1 MEAMADDDPQPGR
14 HFDFDAYMAEHAGDE
29 PSASGL
35 ANAYGEWFPQPTISD
50 LVGDDT
56 ISKITSALGPSAA
69 VSEAAS
75 SFLEAY
81 GAGLGSDTLS
91 DRFSGLAVEP
101 FSLDYAIPDIGPIT
115 SNADIVDAIH
125 EQHAVLRSLVEEAK
139 LSRKLEQD
147 RWAQQQKDRV
157 ADERTARR
165 RWRIEVALLLATI
178 VLSVA
183 AVWATAH
190 YAN

>member
-1 MEAMADDDPQPGR
+1 MAEDDRQLGK
-14 HFDFDAYMAEHAGDE
+14 HFDFDAYLAEHAGDE

-35 ANAYGEWFPQPTISD
+35 AIAYGDLFPQPSISD
-50 LVGDDT
+50 LIGDDT

-81 GAGLGSDTLS
+81 GAGLGSDTFA
-91 DRFSGLAVEP
+91 DRFPALTAEP
-101 FSLDYAIPDIGPIT
+101 FPVDYTIPDIGPIT

-139 LSRKLEQD
+139 LSRKLEQE
-147 RWAQQQKDRV
+147 RWAQQQKDRA

-165 RWRIEVALLLATI
+165 RWRIEVILLLATI
-178 VLSVA
+178 VLSLA

-190 YAN
+190 YAR